1 MSSAARQPGAT
12 RPRATRIAESAVA
25 RARLTVAPRRR
36 GATPRVPFLALVSL
50 VLVGGVVG
58 LLLFNTSMQQASFAS
73 SGLED
78 RVTSLTAHEQSL
90 AMELEDLRNPQR
102 VAEQAQRLGMVLPT
116 TWCSV
121 HLSAPTASCSA
132 SASVPAPP
140 LRIQPLPP
148 VKPAALDPATVVV
161 RHKPNHDTAAASPGD
176 GKHRGRNGDQQRR
189 HRAQAGQG
197 SPQQTRN

>member
-1 MSSAARQPGAT
+1 MSSAVPQPGAA
-12 RPRATRIAESAVA
+12 RPRVTRIAESAAA

-36 GATPRVPFLALVSL
+36 SATPRVPFLALVTL

-58 LLLFNTSMQQASFAS
+58 LLLFNTSMQQASFAA

-90 AMELEDLRNPQR
+90 TMELEALRNPQR

-121 HLSAPTASCSA
+121 HLSATTATCTA

-140 LRIQPLPP
+140 LRIHPLPP
-148 VKPAALDPATVVV
+148 VKPAALDPANVVI
-161 RHKPNHDTAAASPGD
+161 HPKPRHDTAAASPDG
-176 GKHRGRNGDQQRR
+176 GKHRGRNGDQHRR
-189 HRAQAGQG
+189 HHGQAGQAAQA
-197 SPQQTRN
+197 PR